1 MFRRKTITRI
11 TRFMLLSMLMSY
23 CMSFTV
29 CAEEDPVTGMLAGG
43 ASRMV
48 YAADDG
54 EEVIGITDVAV
65 ETSEDADTEDEVE
78 VSEEPLAGSEYNI
91 RAIDYKLGDRHQIIV
106 RFENDYYTIPGN
118 ITINYNGKTATA
130 ECVERGEDYLVPIE
144 WVSFDVEDDV
154 INNFSANLYSDWG
167 MSGANVTIDEY
178 TEVHDNVIDAD
189 NFFDVFKYN
198 YKGNRLYDYI
208 DTDSTLYFAGD
219 FPTSYGQGNYSMIID
234 RPVNIDTE
242 VGGARFTRQSYVS
255 CDFGCAVNVI
265 NFTSEASGSSIRNIY
280 FENGTIVVNAT
291 DIVIDSV
298 SFDTGYEKRNTKSID
313 VSEQSNNTLIKN
325 STMNEVQIS
334 GNMTMLEYCDIKG
347 DSHRFYQTGGY
358 LHNNT
363 IVNCQVSGTGIEI
376 SGNDF
381 KSSLTVNGEE
391 NRFSKNRFECSPE
404 VTRDENQLWDNTF
417 DYGISLNSD
426 GNYFQNNTMTGNL
439 IVHGKNNAIYD
450 NTNTAGD
457 IQITGKDNC
466 LINNNIG
473 NNLYA
478 ASADNLVVEDC
489 TVALDTEIA
498 GNATEFTGNE
508 FGGEVKIT
516 GNATEFT
523 GNEFGGKVKIT
534 GNTTTICRNEI
545 AGTAEVIGEGIFF
558 SDNIVNGDSDIK
570 GDDSEICRNIFNLD
584 AGEILLQ
591 NNSNMFYDNRVND
604 GKVKIYGEGSRLTN
618 NIIKLLG
625 IGEAVNLHDQSRKN
639 TISDNKIVS
648 TDLNGKNA
656 INDEGTDNLIER
668 NGDKLPTNL
677 TINADNIAFGQ
688 KAVVRVSINYFA
700 TKDVDISLV
709 DGDDYKVP
717 VSKGA
722 GVLEIP
728 GLVPGNYS
736 ILSFYAGDEDVRY
749 GECDGVTFTVGK
761 TANALTTLPAAKE
774 GLIANNSTQELITKG
789 VNIAGKLEYALGT
802 DETTV
807 PTAGWSESVP
817 TATEAGIY
825 YVWYRL
831 TGDDKCESIAPVC
844 IKVEIKEE
852 AKEEE
857 EQKEDTVPLKP
868 DEKYVSDE
876 DKDVIVVPVIVY
888 EVVEK
893 EVVVENTTIKVVVSE
908 NHLSAVT
915 YKGRKITPED
925 LNMTIDTKSITS
937 QVTLLPG
944 SSIKEEDLVTARFVQ
959 KNNVNANIH
968 SEKQA
973 TIYAKLV
980 INKGAKK
987 ALSKDDY
994 KKLKKLVKE
1003 MNKEFKTKKV
1013 AYTINPASVI
1023 DSKLAVT
1030 AKLDKNGKIRVKNG
1044 KLKNLK
1050 SVKAQPLGAEKVSKL
1065 SKKQY
1070 EIKIANEAENLI
1082 LVKGMKNYTGT
1093 VQVKVTA
1100 K

>member
-29 CAEEDPVTGMLAGG
+29 CAEEDPVTGMLAGS

-48 YAADDG
+48 YAADEG

-65 ETSEDADTEDEVE
+65 ETSEDVDTEDEEE

-106 RFENDYYTIPGN
+106 RFESDYYTIPGN

-130 ECVERGEDYLVPIE
+130 ECVERGDDYLVPIE

-198 YKGNRLYDYI
+198 YEGNRLYDYI

-242 VGGARFTRQSYVS
+242 VGGARFTRQDHVECYY
-255 CDFGCAVNVI
+255 GCAVNVI

-298 SFDTGYEKRNTKSID
+298 RFDTDYKKRNTKSID

-381 KSSLTVNGEE
+381 KSSLTVYGEE
-391 NRFSKNRFECSPE
+391 NHFSKNRFECSPE
-404 VTRDENQLWDNTF
+404 VAGDENQLWDNTF

-426 GNYFQNNTMTGNL
+426 GNYFQNNTMTGSL

-450 NTNTAGD
+450 NTNTAGN
-457 IQITGKDNC
+457 IEITGNDNC

-489 TVALDTEIA
+489 TVAVNTEIA
-498 GNATEFTGNE
+498 GNATEFTGN
-508 FGGEVKIT
+508 V
-516 GNATEFT
+516 
-523 GNEFGGKVKIT
+523 FGGKVKIT
-534 GNTTTICRNEI
+534 GNTTTICGNEI
-545 AGTAEVIGEGIFF
+545 DGSIEVKGEGNLF
-558 SDNIVNGDSDIK
+558 SDNTVNCDGQIS
-570 GDDSEICRNIFNLD
+570 GAGTEICRNIFSLD
-584 AGEILLQ
+584 SETLFIED
-591 NNSNMFYDNRVND
+591 NVVFYDNRVND
-604 GKVKIYGEGSRLTN
+604 GQLTISGAGSRATN
-618 NIIKLLG
+618 NIIERSSDPALRLS
-625 IGEAVNLHDQSRKN
+625 DQSGGN
-639 TISDNKIVS
+639 TVSDNKIKGGDK
-648 TDLNGKNA
+648 TGTAA
-656 INDEGTDNLIER
+656 INDEGVWEPQNAINDNYGSLR
-668 NGDKLPTNL
+668 TGLSVNV
-677 TINADNIAFGQ
+677 DNISFGQ
-688 KAVVRVSINYFA
+688 KAIVNIAINYFA
-700 TKDVDISLV
+700 T
-709 DGDDYKVP
+709 GKVEFTINSTHYETT
-717 VSKGA
+717 VAKGA
-722 GVLEIP
+722 GRLEVP
-728 GLVPGNYS
+728 GLVLGNYS
-736 ILSFYAGDEDVRY
+736 VNAWYLGDDDVDFGTAETSFL
-749 GECDGVTFTVGK
+749 VGK

-774 GLIANNSTQELITKG
+774 GLIANNSTQELISKG

-802 DETTV
+802 DET
-807 PTAGWSESVP
+807 
-817 TATEAGIY
+817 
-825 YVWYRL
+825 
-831 TGDDKCESIAPVC
+831 
-844 IKVEIKEE
+844 
-852 AKEEE
+852 
-857 EQKEDTVPLKP
+857 
-868 DEKYVSDE
+868 
-876 DKDVIVVPVIVY
+876 
-888 EVVEK
+888 
-893 EVVVENTTIKVVVSE
+893 
-908 NHLSAVT
+908 
-915 YKGRKITPED
+915 
-925 LNMTIDTKSITS
+925 
-937 QVTLLPG
+937 
-944 SSIKEEDLVTARFVQ
+944 
-959 KNNVNANIH
+959 
-968 SEKQA
+968 
-973 TIYAKLV
+973 
-980 INKGAKK
+980 
-987 ALSKDDY
+987 
-994 KKLKKLVKE
+994 
-1003 MNKEFKTKKV
+1003 
-1013 AYTINPASVI
+1013 
-1023 DSKLAVT
+1023 
-1030 AKLDKNGKIRVKNG
+1030 
-1044 KLKNLK
+1044 
-1050 SVKAQPLGAEKVSKL
+1050 
-1065 SKKQY
+1065 
-1070 EIKIANEAENLI
+1070 
-1082 LVKGMKNYTGT
+1082 
-1093 VQVKVTA
+1093 
-1100 K
+1100 